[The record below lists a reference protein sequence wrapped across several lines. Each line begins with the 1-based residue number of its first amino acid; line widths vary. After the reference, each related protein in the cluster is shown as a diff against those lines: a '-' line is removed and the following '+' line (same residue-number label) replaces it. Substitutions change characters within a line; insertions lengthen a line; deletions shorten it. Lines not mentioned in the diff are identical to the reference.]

1 MRRVQG
7 EGICTMQDSCCDRG
21 EFPLLVEAIP
31 FFLCQLEESMG
42 GRRRTTVRGGLTGS
56 SC

>member
-7 EGICTMQDSCCDRG
+7 EGICTMQDSCCDSG

-42 GRRRTTVRGGLTGS
+42 VAEEERGRCGWFGEL
-56 SC
+56 

>member
-7 EGICTMQDSCCDRG
+7 EGICTMQDSCCDSG

-42 GRRRTTVRGGLTGS
+42 VAEEERGRCGWFGEQL
-56 SC
+56 

>member
-31 FFLCQLEESMG
+31 FFLCQRVAEEER
-42 GRRRTTVRGGLTGS
+42 GRCGWFGEQL
-56 SC
+56 